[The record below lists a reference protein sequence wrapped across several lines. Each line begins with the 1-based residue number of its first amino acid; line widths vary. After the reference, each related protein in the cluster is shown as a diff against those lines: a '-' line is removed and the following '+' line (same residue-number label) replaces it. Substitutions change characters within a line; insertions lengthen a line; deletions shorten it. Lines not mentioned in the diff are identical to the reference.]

1 MKKGSALI
9 FVILIFSIL
18 LTLSVGLLQF
28 SVASYKQSNNFVSK
42 NENFYNADS
51 AIDLALFILDAFS
64 EKAREKAYVYCF
76 KDGNVNTE
84 SPEVKI
90 IYDQYMAQINDNNP
104 NNDDAAYN
112 AYKENLSKIY
122 IKKYKEYLKTY
133 LIDKADDQLLNLN
146 LQVEMLNE
154 KIEIDY
160 WRQAVEYIY
169 NKILSPIYPN
179 VDFKILLYNEA
190 IKDLEFSKVLG
201 NQFNSSFEDFNLNS
215 ESYPRETIIIRS
227 RNKTDNTKNYILLNC
242 EFEPEGGGFVEGNL
256 PLITDNI
263 LFQKPLVV
271 ASHENEPIKKIDD
284 YVDFSVV
291 GNHDEVIVIDNANKI
306 YIYLDKNSNSSNI
319 DIDLSNYDGYKV
331 LIASKNNLYI
341 KSTNNITIYG
351 NIMVDKLDRDNS
363 IQQYNVVDQQYN
375 IYKSSFKDN
384 ESNKTI
390 TVKYDQNI
398 SKYWILI
405 LNELKNV
412 NKIDQTTYDKIIKYF
427 KLQDQGNDVKIVKD
441 LNFSN
446 FTTSINI
453 LTRRQIRV
461 NN

>member
-271 ASHENEPIKKIDD
+271 GKEEDIKVDK
-284 YVDFSVV
+284 YVDFKALEKDKQLEFTDS
-291 GNHDEVIVIDNANKI
+291 NNKI
-306 YIYLDKNSNSSNI
+306 YIYLDKNDNSSSKNNNG
-319 DIDLSNYDGYKV
+319 IDLSNYNGYKV
-331 LIASKNNLYI
+331 LIASNNNKYIMSTKNI
-341 KSTNNITIYG
+341 EVYG
-351 NIMVDKLDRDNS
+351 NIIADDLH
-363 IQQYNVVDQQYN
+363 
-375 IYKSSFKDN
+375 KDN
-384 ESNKTI
+384 INETNDNNKGILKDKKNGTTINIIYDES
-390 TVKYDQNI
+390 I

-405 LNELKNV
+405 LNELRKD
-412 NKIDQTTYDKIIKYF
+412 NKIDQEKYDKILQYF
-427 KLQDQGNDVKIVKD
+427 KLQNQNNNVKIIKD

>member
-28 SVASYKQSNNFVSK
+28 SVASYKQSDSFVSK
-42 NENFYNADS
+42 NENFYNGDS
-51 AIDLALFILDAFS
+51 AIELTLFILEAFS
-64 EKAREKAYVYCF
+64 EKARREAYEYCF

-112 AYKENLSKIY
+112 AFKENLSKIY

-133 LIDKADDQLLNLN
+133 LVDKADDQLLNLN

-227 RNKTDNTKNYILLNC
+227 KDKTDNTKNYILLNC
-242 EFEPEGGGFVEGNL
+242 EFKPEGGGFVEGNL

-271 ASHENEPIKKIDD
+271 GKEEDIKVDK
-284 YVDFSVV
+284 YVDFKALEKDKQLEFTDS
-291 GNHDEVIVIDNANKI
+291 NNKI
-306 YIYLDKNSNSSNI
+306 YIYLDKNDNSSSKNN
-319 DIDLSNYDGYKV
+319 DGIDLSNYNGYKV
-331 LIASKNNLYI
+331 LIASNNNKYIMSTKNI
-341 KSTNNITIYG
+341 EVYG
-351 NIMVDKLDRDNS
+351 NIIADDLH
-363 IQQYNVVDQQYN
+363 
-375 IYKSSFKDN
+375 KDN
-384 ESNKTI
+384 INETNDNKKGILKDKKNGTTINIIYDES
-390 TVKYDQNI
+390 I

-405 LNELKNV
+405 LNELRKD
-412 NKIDQTTYDKIIKYF
+412 NKIDQEKYDKILQYF
-427 KLQDQGNDVKIVKD
+427 KLQNQNNNVKIIKD

>member
-1 MKKGSALI
+1 MRVIFMKKGSALI

-28 SVASYKQSNNFVSK
+28 SVASYKQSDSFVSK
-42 NENFYNADS
+42 NENFYNGDS
-51 AIDLALFILDAFS
+51 AIELTLFILEAFS
-64 EKAREKAYVYCF
+64 EKARREAYEYCF

-112 AYKENLSKIY
+112 AFKENLSKIY

-133 LIDKADDQLLNLN
+133 LVDKADDQLLNLN

-227 RNKTDNTKNYILLNC
+227 KDKTDNTKNYILLNC
-242 EFEPEGGGFVEGNL
+242 EFKPEGGGFVEGNL

-271 ASHENEPIKKIDD
+271 GKEEDIKVDK
-284 YVDFSVV
+284 YVDFKALEKDKQLEFTDS
-291 GNHDEVIVIDNANKI
+291 NNKI
-306 YIYLDKNSNSSNI
+306 YIYLDKNDNSSSKNN
-319 DIDLSNYDGYKV
+319 DGIDLSNYNGYKV
-331 LIASKNNLYI
+331 LIASNNNKYIMSTKNI
-341 KSTNNITIYG
+341 EVYG
-351 NIMVDKLDRDNS
+351 NIIADDLH
-363 IQQYNVVDQQYN
+363 
-375 IYKSSFKDN
+375 KDN
-384 ESNKTI
+384 INETNDNKKGILKDKKNGTTINIIYDES
-390 TVKYDQNI
+390 I

-405 LNELKNV
+405 LNELRKD
-412 NKIDQTTYDKIIKYF
+412 NKIDQEKYDKILQYF
-427 KLQDQGNDVKIVKD
+427 KLQNQNNNVKIIKD